1 MTIASPTL
9 PKSWAALNVMMTS
22 SKTSACT
29 LPEYDGNPFIARLP
43 PLRSQLQHLDALA
56 ARPEYRA
63 QERGYAA
70 TLRKHCIMRLGRY
83 FEPLERQI
91 QLAERFDM
99 LLRQGYIGRNP
110 LTHDYIRHLQN
121 GAERVEAK
129 SLTIPTRQPVEN
141 TASSFALAGCSG
153 IGKSKAI
160 EKVLHQYPQCIPHTE
175 PFSLVQITWLK
186 LDCPHQGSP
195 KQLCINFFS
204 AVDKLVGTN
213 YFSWY
218 GSRRASVDEMM
229 VHMAH
234 VANLHALGVL
244 VIDEIQHLN
253 KTKIGPDALLNF
265 LVTLVN
271 TIGVPVILIGTLSAI
286 PLLQENFRQA
296 RRANGL
302 GSLIWDRMPK
312 GKAWDYF
319 IDQLWE
325 YQWTREPTAI
335 SQEIRN
341 ALYDESQGILDI
353 VVKLFM
359 LAQLRVVGI
368 GEVRRGPE
376 VLTEGL
382 LRKVAREDFRVVR
395 PMLEALRMNDTK
407 ALLKYDDLLPLQTH
421 VDQVL
426 ASALGA
432 PQTDVRRTPVA
443 IEHVSVPMPDEGAD
457 SLHQALRSLG
467 VAEDVAHVLINEAR
481 VLNPSADPLLLM
493 ATISERLTMRS
504 VKVRKPK
511 PPKPSKAEVP
521 LALDLRHVVT
531 LGKQA
536 GQSGYESLLLAG
548 LVKPPLLDLAA

>member
-1 MTIASPTL
+1 MTTSPET
-9 PKSWAALNVMMTS
+9 PTS
-22 SKTSACT
+22 S
-29 LPEYDGNPFIARLP
+29 LPEYEENPFIARLP
-43 PLRSQLQHLDALA
+43 PLRSQLQLLDALA
-56 ARPEYRA
+56 ARPEYHA
-63 QERGYAA
+63 QERGYVAS
-70 TLRKHCIMRLGRY
+70 LRKHCIMRLGRY

-91 QLAERFDM
+91 QLADRFGM

-121 GAERVEAK
+121 GAERIEAK
-129 SLTIPTRQPVEN
+129 SLTIPTRQPAEN
-141 TASSFALAGCSG
+141 TATSFALAGCSG

-160 EKVLHQYPQCIPHTE
+160 EKVLHQYPQCIQHTE
-175 PFSLVQITWLK
+175 PFSLLQITWLK

-204 AVDKLVGTN
+204 AVDRLIGTN
-213 YFSWY
+213 YFNWY

-296 RRANGL
+296 RRASGL

-319 IDQLWE
+319 IGQLWR
-325 YQWTREPTAI
+325 YQWTRVPTEI
-335 SQEIRN
+335 SSEIRDV
-341 ALYDESQGILDI
+341 LYDESQGILDI

-359 LAQLRVVGI
+359 LAQLRVVSI
-368 GEVRRGPE
+368 GEVRNSPE
-376 VLTEGL
+376 VLTVEL
-382 LRKVAREDFRVVR
+382 LRKVAREDFQVVR
-395 PMLEALRMNDTK
+395 PMLDALRANDTK
-407 ALLKYDDLLPLQTH
+407 ALLKYDDLLPLQAH
-421 VDQVL
+421 VNQVL
-426 ASALGA
+426 ASA
-432 PQTDVRRTPVA
+432 VA
-443 IEHVSVPMPDEGAD
+443 TPMPDVVRMPAGGEPVDVQMQDDGTNAIRK
-457 SLHQALRSLG
+457 ALSSLG
-467 VAEDVAHVLINEAR
+467 VADDVAHVLINEAR

-493 ATISERLTMRS
+493 ATISERLTMHP
-504 VKVRKPK
+504 VKVQKPL
-511 PPKPSKAEVP
+511 PPKPSKAVAP
-521 LALDLRHVVT
+521 LAQDLRHVVAI
-531 LGKQA
+531 GQQA
-536 GQSGYESLLLAG
+536 GQSGYQSLLAAG